1 MGTRSP
7 GVGGGAIGK
16 GAWSGAALRP
26 MAVPDWGRGRGQGS
40 VGGAKGAGS
49 GEGLK
54 GEGSKG
60 WGQRS
65 EVKGWGQ
72 EVEIKGRGQRARGQ
86 RGVPLGGPIGGSY
99 WGPMGVSPSDTAL
112 QWTQRSSPSAA
123 SRNRPRNGGWWWAS
137 PSLR

>member
-86 RGVPLGGPIGGSY
+86 REGPIGGVPLGVPIGVL
-99 WGPMGVSPSDTAL
+99 WGCPPLTPLCSGRRDRLHRLLPEIGPETGA
-112 QWTQRSSPSAA
+112 
-123 SRNRPRNGGWWWAS
+123 GGGHH
-137 PSLR
+137 LH